1 MSIGRVRPRRVAGR
15 GHEEERRARVLAQD
29 LGLFGPESIAWRLH
43 RHPALLLGGL
53 RALMVQALHPLAM
66 AAVADFSDYR
76 NDVWGRYS
84 RTTMYVVTTV
94 FGSTRQARAAGD
106 RVQAVHAPMQ
116 GVDRVTGLAYRA
128 DDPELL
134 LWVHVALVES
144 FVVAYER
151 YVAPLTAAE
160 RDRYVGEMVR
170 QAGLVGIPER
180 IVPPT
185 WEAMEAFIEG
195 MRPQFRV
202 SPETRDAFDV
212 VLHPPLPWWKRAA
225 WRVIAE
231 GALALLPEYAR
242 DLYGLRRHP
251 ARWAAM
257 RPLVRIGSAL
267 ARRRGR
273 PPLVLRDAILRA
285 RAAGY
290 DYR

>member
-1 MSIGRVRPRRVAGR
+1 MAIGARRTPGR
-15 GHEEERRARVLAQD
+15 GHEEERRARVVAQD

-66 AAVADFSDYR
+66 AAVAQFSDYR

-84 RTTMYVVTTV
+84 RTTMYVVTTI
-94 FGSTRQARAAGD
+94 FGSTRQARAAGA
-106 RVQAVHAPMQ
+106 RVRAVHAPMR
-116 GVDRVTGLAYRA
+116 GVDEVTGLSYRA

-144 FVVAYER
+144 FVLAYER

-160 RDRYVGEMVR
+160 RDQYVGEMVR
-170 QAGLVGIPER
+170 QAELVGIPEEM
-180 IVPPT
+180 VPPT
-185 WEAMEAFIEG
+185 WGAMEAFIEG
-195 MRPQFRV
+195 MRPQLRV
-202 SPETRDAFDV
+202 SQETRDAFDV
-212 VLHPPLPWWKRAA
+212 VLHPPLPRWKRAG

-231 GALALLPEYAR
+231 GAVTLLPDYAR
-242 DLYGLRRHP
+242 ALYGLRRHR
-251 ARWAAM
+251 ARWAVM
-257 RPLVRIGSAL
+257 RPLVRVGSAL
-267 ARRRGR
+267 AKRRGR
-273 PPLVLRDAILRA
+273 PPLVIRDAILRA

>member
-1 MSIGRVRPRRVAGR
+1 MATRTRPRRTAGR
-15 GHEEERRARVLAQD
+15 EHEESRRARVVAQD

-66 AAVADFSDYR
+66 AAVAQFSDYR

-84 RTTMYVVTTV
+84 RTTMYVVTTI
-94 FGSTRQARAAGD
+94 FGSTRQARAAGA
-106 RVQAVHAPMQ
+106 RVQAVHAPME
-116 GVDRVTGLAYRA
+116 GVDQVTGRPYRA

-160 RDRYVGEMVR
+160 RDQYVREMVR
-170 QAGLVGIPER
+170 QAELVGIPEPM
-180 IVPPT
+180 VPPT
-185 WEAMEAFIEG
+185 WEAMEAFIER
-195 MRPQFRV
+195 MRPQLQV
-202 SPETRDAFDV
+202 SRETRDAFDV
-212 VLHPPLPWWKRAA
+212 VLHPPLPRWKRAG

-231 GALALLPEYAR
+231 GAVALLPEYAR
-242 DLYGLRRHP
+242 QLYGLRR
-251 ARWAAM
+251 RRLGWAVM
-257 RPLVRIGSAL
+257 RPLVRVGSAW

-273 PPLVLRDAILRA
+273 PPLVLRDAIVRA

>member
-1 MSIGRVRPRRVAGR
+1 MGIGTSRPRRVAAAEHEAGR
-15 GHEEERRARVLAQD
+15 RTRVLAQD
-29 LGLFGPESIAWRLH
+29 MGLFGPESIAWRLH

-66 AAVADFSDYR
+66 AAVARYSDYR
-76 NDVWGRYS
+76 NDVWGRYN
-84 RTTMYVVTTV
+84 RTTMYVVTTI

-106 RVQAVHAPMQ
+106 RVRAVHAPME
-116 GVDRVTGLAYRA
+116 GVDEVTGLQYRA
-128 DDPELL
+128 DDPDLL
-134 LWVHVALVES
+134 LWVHTALVES

-151 YVAPLTAAE
+151 YVAPLSPAE

-170 QAGLVGIPER
+170 QAELVGIPAAM
-180 IVPPT
+180 VPAT
-185 WEAMEAFIEG
+185 WGAMEAFIER
-195 MRPQFRV
+195 MRPRLQV
-202 SPETRDAFDV
+202 SAETRDAFDV
-212 VLHPPLPWWKRAA
+212 VLHPPLPRWRRGP

-231 GALALLPEYAR
+231 GAVALLPDYALE
-242 DLYGLRRHP
+242 LYGLRRRP
-251 ARWAAM
+251 VVWAVM
-257 RPLVRIGSAL
+257 RPLVHVGSAL